1 MLRAFLQGFS
11 LVLAAEHHLKINPG
25 VRDHATQVAQFV
37 KKTSLVISIY
47 SQSKY
52 KNIVDPD
59 QLASAKPAYLD
70 LQCLQ
75 KQHFIIFNMLRG

>member
-1 MLRAFLQGFS
+1 M
-11 LVLAAEHHLKINPG
+11 LAAQHHLKIYPG
-25 VRDHATQVAQFV
+25 VRNHAVKVAQFV
-37 KKTSLVISIY
+37 KNTSLVISIY

-52 KNIVDPD
+52 KNIVNPD

-75 KQHFIIFNMLRG
+75 KQDVIIFNMVRG